1 VTTAVIGMQGPVAA
15 GTRLRHGPRHWLRS
29 YLLMLRFD
37 WGRSRQYAPLMII
50 VQLLMGAGMAVMYGF
65 FYPEISETTALY
77 ITTGVP
83 TLALVPLGLLMV
95 PGAVGDMRMEGTF
108 DVVWSLP
115 TPRSAQAGATFTLF
129 TLLALPGT
137 VLALVVAA
145 WRYDV
150 SLDLSPVLVPA
161 VLLSAVMAVVVGF
174 GMALAIEN
182 PMVTNLITNALMFVV
197 LLFSPIVY
205 PASNLPDW
213 LAAAHQVL
221 PFESMATAIR
231 AGLTDGLVTG
241 TGTAFVVLGL
251 WTSFGC
257 ALTAWVVGRR
267 R

>member
-1 VTTAVIGMQGPVAA
+1 VTAPVLAQPGAA
-15 GTRLRHGPRHWLRS
+15 APGTRLRRGARHWLRS

-37 WGRSRQYAPLMII
+37 WGRSRQYAPFMIV
-50 VQLLMGAGMAVMYGF
+50 VQLLMGAGMAIMYGF

-83 TLALVPLGLLMV
+83 TLALVPLGLIMV
-95 PGAVGDMRMEGTF
+95 PGAVGEMRIEGTF

-137 VLALVVAA
+137 VLALLVAA
-145 WRYDV
+145 WRYGV
-150 SLDLSPVLVPA
+150 ALDLSPVLVPA

-182 PMVTNLITNALMFVV
+182 PMITNLISNAVMFVV

-205 PASNLPDW
+205 PVANLPGW
-213 LAAAHQVL
+213 LAGVHQVL
-221 PFESMATAIR
+221 PFHSMATVIR
-231 AGLTDGLVTG
+231 AGLTDGIVTE
-241 TGTAFVVLGL
+241 TGTAFLVLGL
-251 WTSFGC
+251 WTAVGC

>member
-1 VTTAVIGMQGPVAA
+1 MTTYAPATEAA
-15 GTRLRHGPRHWLRS
+15 LLRHGLRHWLRS
-29 YLLMLRFD
+29 YALMLRFD
-37 WGRSRQYAPLMII
+37 WGRVRQAAPLMII

-65 FYPEISETTALY
+65 YYPEISPTTALY

-95 PGAVGDMRMEGTF
+95 PAAVGEMRMEGTF

-129 TLLALPGT
+129 TALALPGT
-137 VLALVVAA
+137 ALALGVAA
-145 WRYDV
+145 WLYGVDLDV
-150 SLDLSPVLVPA
+150 SPLLVPA
-161 VLLSAVMAVVVGF
+161 VLLSAFMAVVVGF
-174 GMALAIEN
+174 GMALAVTE
-182 PMVTNLITNALMFVV
+182 PMIVNLIGNAIMFVV

-205 PASNLPDW
+205 PVANLPGW
-213 LAAAHQVL
+213 LAGVHQVL

-231 AGLTDGLVTG
+231 AGLTDGVVTG
-241 TGTAFVVLGL
+241 TGRAFLVLAL
-251 WTSFGC
+251 WTAFGC